1 MNRKVVAIVSLLLA
15 FCFVFVACD
24 VDLPSDVSWGFDD
37 EYHWGKA
44 NGQEAK
50 EPHEFDG
57 GKVTKAPTATEDG
70 ITTYTC
76 NICKYERKVAV
87 HPVAKDWSTNAM
99 EHWHTVTCGHDVVV
113 DKGAHEF
120 HNGVCKVCGYFSLV
134 GMLTERFRGAFGG
147 DIGLSVDGL
156 YMRDINIGDYGPG
169 KVNRSY
175 FPSAEARLWLD
186 DNSGLNVF
194 VYLVA
199 VKDSSLAVSGGTKD
213 EFQLRK
219 DGYIYAV
226 NGKIYSEYLGDDA
239 SFTSDFDKAI
249 YSTTFKICDKAG
261 FSVYSFEHLLSAVNE
276 VITPYR
282 AVLETLA
289 KNLPNLLENIDLGGD
304 GDGELPFITKKT
316 VDGSTVYGIDYDV
329 FEEANK
335 ELSTMTAQQF
345 VDKLLGEGFVA
356 SLPGKLDELGKM
368 TVGEVLDSIAKL
380 GIDIDSLLEVARAVV
395 AALPNVAEDTTLE
408 DLIGQL
414 IGVNKKFDL
423 DELLHN
429 DAVRKMTVANAITAA
444 QDGNKNEITYA
455 EITKGILDQ
464 VELYKNKN
472 VYELLAEFM
481 HAAIS
486 NSKYIYEYINEFIQ
500 ILRWFD
506 IEAHVNDGILQKI
519 VINGG
524 IEPYGNDDVATS
536 TEQARARES
545 LGNLRYIAD
554 RIGGKITIGPAD
566 EVTTCDAKTKAAEM
580 LAYRQKLPD
589 APESKAQAESLFEAL
604 MGRKPTKEDNLREVD
619 GEWYYDEMYE
629 EDFSVYDEDW
639 SNPIRIDGK
648 EVRVV
653 KKGTI
658 AFRLNNATLAS
669 NDWNMGLRSELHSNP
684 TSVLAKCSSQIYL
697 GWTYMGEGTVQ
708 LTYTVDGEPVTASQL
723 AWLKEN
729 YPSIIKDSEP
739 IDRSHYD
746 SVVFDFDNRLF
757 ISIDDAKHDLKLI
770 GERKRPDSCG
780 YFVKNNYKCELCGQ
794 TCVEYERLNH
804 DIERTVSL
812 VEGSTDC
819 EDGVLIVESCRVCKN
834 EISRTIENYHYGVSE
849 TISASGE
856 CYHRIEIIKCACG
869 KEKSLLINDT
879 ESAVYIVGY
888 TNCTADELAQ
898 GVTYKCPYCDN
909 FEIIASGRF
918 LSTDEEISCEA
929 LIEITAKV
937 ICEGKTVFEDTYEE
951 RITQHLFSDTQYVLF
966 GTSCTEGW
974 ALRQTCIVPNCGQTR
989 DLDTSFRHQIGNREV
1004 LATFICDESK
1014 KHEIVKES
1022 CLCDNVQKF
1031 SCFADEDCIYSG
1043 PGDKEFLQCGMKV
1056 TYTFSESESSSC
1068 YKQQHYIYKI
1078 YNGDEFVI
1086 EVEINDLLSMHIYNE
1101 RYELVGSNCE
1111 EGVRRILKCVIC
1123 GDETYRIQYEH
1134 VMTDY
1139 VYEFN
1144 DVGCKEGW
1152 TRHAKCAVEGCGYES
1167 PEEEYGEE
1175 HQLNTVAEEYFVCTN
1190 GKVHRYLY
1198 RLCGCGYID
1207 EFTDY
1212 SLDGGCN
1219 IREAKDEWWL
1229 YDCGVS
1235 VSKSKYDN
1243 KKEGC
1248 LYETV
1253 ITYKLGMGDTCF
1265 RQFDHVESLGY
1276 FHSWN
1281 TTYTRTGETCADG
1294 ILVTNVC
1301 SVCGETETY
1310 TTIGNDNGHLLGD
1323 ELTVKMN
1330 GDSCTDG
1337 WGYAMHCRVEGC
1349 DYWAFSGEES
1359 YEHTPE
1365 RFYQIQDI
1373 TCPAGKHSFSVGV
1386 CACGKSVA
1394 IENYYSTCS
1403 EIDHKYETGIET
1415 IVYDCGCT
1423 LVKTSYETKID
1434 DCNSL
1439 SIGNY
1444 KLTNGNEVLFD
1455 VDEKLFKYDHDYEEI
1470 DAEFLNVS
1478 NCESGVTVVRHCKKC
1493 NIITKDIVYS
1503 HQYRYYTIPDGDSC
1517 EDGLIYVEDCA
1528 REGCSLPKNEMSMP
1542 GSPYHEIKTYADFE
1556 YTCSNGKDHRFDFQ
1570 SCPCH
1575 EESYFNYFND
1585 SCDGKD
1591 SLDETGIWTMT
1602 YDCNIKIVSE
1612 PISSKTNGC
1621 VTEEVVKYRVYAGD
1635 KLIVEQEMIFKH
1647 SEHSFKYTYTMTG
1660 SSCEDGVARHGT
1672 CIFCGTVRE
1681 NQWYEPWHQMRLVST
1696 LKGDKCTD
1704 GGTYRYRCIVEG
1716 CDYEESSYDFNRHE
1730 EHDLQENYEYI
1741 YHGLRAIRSGCACHE
1756 VFEWQF
1762 DENSYTNKK
1771 MLTETDV
1778 LYITKDGNTVLLRAN
1793 LLYCGYDVS
1802 DNTYEYMI
1810 DMDGE
1815 RHDYAA

>member
-1 MNRKVVAIVSLLLA
+1 
-15 FCFVFVACD
+15 
-24 VDLPSDVSWGFDD
+24 
-37 EYHWGKA
+37 
-44 NGQEAK
+44 
-50 EPHEFDG
+50 
-57 GKVTKAPTATEDG
+57 
-70 ITTYTC
+70 
-76 NICKYERKVAV
+76 
-87 HPVAKDWSTNAM
+87 
-99 EHWHTVTCGHDVVV
+99 
-113 DKGAHEF
+113 
-120 HNGVCKVCGYFSLV
+120 
-134 GMLTERFRGAFGG
+134 
-147 DIGLSVDGL
+147 
-156 YMRDINIGDYGPG
+156 
-169 KVNRSY
+169 
-175 FPSAEARLWLD
+175 
-186 DNSGLNVF
+186 
-194 VYLVA
+194 
-199 VKDSSLAVSGGTKD
+199 
-213 EFQLRK
+213 
-219 DGYIYAV
+219 
-226 NGKIYSEYLGDDA
+226 
-239 SFTSDFDKAI
+239 
-249 YSTTFKICDKAG
+249 
-261 FSVYSFEHLLSAVNE
+261 
-276 VITPYR
+276 
-282 AVLETLA
+282 
-289 KNLPNLLENIDLGGD
+289 
-304 GDGELPFITKKT
+304 
-316 VDGSTVYGIDYDV
+316 
-329 FEEANK
+329 
-335 ELSTMTAQQF
+335 
-345 VDKLLGEGFVA
+345 
-356 SLPGKLDELGKM
+356 
-368 TVGEVLDSIAKL
+368 
-380 GIDIDSLLEVARAVV
+380 
-395 AALPNVAEDTTLE
+395 
-408 DLIGQL
+408 
-414 IGVNKKFDL
+414 
-423 DELLHN
+423 
-429 DAVRKMTVANAITAA
+429 
-444 QDGNKNEITYA
+444 
-455 EITKGILDQ
+455 
-464 VELYKNKN
+464 
-472 VYELLAEFM
+472 
-481 HAAIS
+481 
-486 NSKYIYEYINEFIQ
+486 
-500 ILRWFD
+500 
-506 IEAHVNDGILQKI
+506 
-519 VINGG
+519 
-524 IEPYGNDDVATS
+524 
-536 TEQARARES
+536 
-545 LGNLRYIAD
+545 
-554 RIGGKITIGPAD
+554 
-566 EVTTCDAKTKAAEM
+566 M

-619 GEWYYDEMYE
+619 GEWYYDEMYQ

-770 GERKRPDSCG
+770 GERKEPDSCG

-812 VEGSTDC
+812 VESSTDC

-834 EISRTIENYHYGVSE
+834 EISRKIENYHYGASE
-849 TISASGE
+849 TISASGD

-918 LSTDEEISCEA
+918 LSTDEEIGCEA

-989 DLDTSFRHQIGNREV
+989 DLDTYFRHQIGNREV
-1004 LATFICDESK
+1004 LATFICNEGK

-1056 TYTFSESESSSC
+1056 TYTFSESELSSC

-1167 PEEEYGEE
+1167 PEEEHGEE

-1207 EFTDY
+1207 EFSDY

-1219 IREAKDEWWL
+1219 IREVKDEWWL
-1229 YDCGVS
+1229 YDCGVF

-1276 FHSWN
+1276 SHSWN

-1301 SVCGETETY
+1301 SVCGKTETY
-1310 TTIGNDNGHLLGD
+1310 TTIGNDNGHLLGG

-1359 YEHTPE
+1359 YQHDT
-1365 RFYQIQDI
+1365 FYQIQTQEIACSQDVH
-1373 TCPAGKHSFSVGV
+1373 TFSVGI
-1386 CACGKSVA
+1386 CFCGKSVLVSYSYPSCRIVDSKYESGTRTYVYECGLTLVE
-1394 IENYYSTCS
+1394 IES
-1403 EIDHKYETGIET
+1403 EI
-1415 IVYDCGCT
+1415 
-1423 LVKTSYETKID
+1423 KID
-1434 DCNSL
+1434 DCNYI
-1439 SIGNY
+1439 SICNY
-1444 KLTNGNEVLFD
+1444 KLTDGDKVLFD
-1455 VDEKLFKYDHDYEEI
+1455 VDQKLYMENHSYEEM
-1470 DAEFLNVS
+1470 DVEFLTERHYCTN
-1478 NCESGVTVVRHCKKC
+1478 GVRVVFHCKKC
-1493 NIITKDIVYS
+1493 NINTIKDFYEHDLQEVS
-1503 HQYRYYTIPDGDSC
+1503 KLLGESC
-1517 EDGLIYVEDCA
+1517 EDGVISVMKCIRKGCKKSEKKLNDNVEYNHKCYD
-1528 REGCSLPKNEMSMP
+1528 
-1542 GSPYHEIKTYADFE
+1542 IADFE
-1556 YTCSNGKDHRFDFQ
+1556 YTCSNGNNHRFYFWG
-1570 SCPCH
+1570 CPCH
-1575 EESYFNYFND
+1575 EESHFNYFND

-1612 PISSKTNGC
+1612 PVSSKTNGC
-1621 VTEEVVKYRVYAGD
+1621 VTEDVVKYKIYAGD
-1635 KLIVEQEMIFKH
+1635 KLIDERDMVFKYSTH
-1647 SEHSFKYTYTMTG
+1647 DFRYTYTMVGAT
-1660 SSCEDGVARHGT
+1660 CDDGVSRHGK
-1672 CIFCGTVRE
+1672 CILCGAVRE
-1681 NQWYEPWHQMRLVST
+1681 NEKFEYSHLY
-1696 LKGDKCTD
+1696 GDVTVIHGEKCTD
-1704 GGTYRYRCIVEG
+1704 GVTIYNKCIVEG
-1716 CDYEESSYDFNRHE
+1716 CDYILGSYDFKDHI
-1730 EHDLQENYEYI
+1730 ENWLSEARI
-1741 YHGLRAIRSGCACHE
+1741 EFSGLSFAAIGCPCHE
-1756 VFEWQF
+1756 KFKWDIGMSEQTTVE
-1762 DENSYTNKK
+1762 DVNGG
-1771 MLTETDV
+1771 V
-1778 LYITKDGNTVLLRAN
+1778 LYTTAEGFKVFVKNN